1 MASLSDKEIN
11 AALTKIRS
19 EYEKGAEKYGSKIYN
34 VNTLS
39 FQTFGRICSIMD
51 LGLL

>member
-19 EYEKGAEKYGSKIYN
+19 EYEKGVPKTWKQNI
-34 VNTLS
+34 
-39 FQTFGRICSIMD
+39 
-51 LGLL
+51 